1 MDREVF
7 QKKYGLIGESS
18 QIHGVIDKIMKVA
31 KTDFSVII
39 QGESGTGKEVTARA
53 IHGDS
58 ERSSQNLVI
67 INAGSI
73 PEGTIESELFG
84 HVKGSF
90 TGADGDRV
98 GYFEK
103 ANKGTIFLDEIGDT
117 PMSVQVRLLRILENG
132 EYYRVG
138 SSKVSTTDVRVI
150 AASNKDLWE
159 LVKKGEFREDLYH
172 RLNTVQIY
180 LPPLRDRK
188 EDILPLFDN
197 FVQEFSMKYD
207 SIFRG
212 MSESAKELLLSY
224 RWPGNVRTLREVA
237 RKLVVFE
244 KSKFIEADDLKHYL
258 DGRQKLGSAD
268 NLPILSSSQS
278 NQQSAFGT
286 AENEMIFKALVKLST
301 EMTDVKTELHDLR
314 NVLANYFY
322 TNMANQDVQ
331 TTYLPPAKFERY
343 EENDNLGL
351 SSDVESGGSHFEQS
365 EHEIPENIDPALL
378 QFLGEESIP
387 SLEATERFLIERALD
402 KYDGNRRKASEKLG
416 ISERT
421 LYRKIDHYGLE

>member
-18 QIHGVIDKIMKVA
+18 KIQGIIDTIIKVA

-39 QGESGTGKEVTARA
+39 QGESGTGKEVVARA
-53 IHGDS
+53 IHGS
-58 ERSSQNLVI
+58 SSRSNQNLVI

-84 HVKGSF
+84 HTKGSF
-90 TGADGDRV
+90 TGADSDRI

-103 ANKGTIFLDEIGDT
+103 ADKGTIFLDEIGDT
-117 PMSVQVRLLRILENG
+117 PPSVQVRLLRILENG
-132 EYYRVG
+132 EFYRVG

-172 RLNTVQIY
+172 RLNTVKIY
-180 LPPLRDRK
+180 LPPLRDRQD
-188 EDILPLFDN
+188 DILPLFDN
-197 FVQEFSMKYD
+197 FVKEFSMKYD

-212 MSESAKELLLSY
+212 MSDEAKELLLSY

-244 KSKFIEADDLKHYL
+244 KSKFIEADDLKNYL
-258 DGRQKLGSAD
+258 DGRQKLGSTD
-268 NLPILSSSQS
+268 NLPILSSIQSQS
-278 NQQSAFGT
+278 QEKNYGN
-286 AENEMIFKALVKLST
+286 AESEMIFKALVKLST
-301 EMTDVKTELHDLR
+301 DMTDMKSELRDLR
-314 NVLANYFY
+314 NVLANYLY
-322 TNMANQDVQ
+322 TNIAKRDVNPNL
-331 TTYLPPAKFERY
+331 LPASTIDSYTDSDDYNHSFDESSPPIEAGSQEV
-343 EENDNLGL
+343 EENMD
-351 SSDVESGGSHFEQS
+351 S
-365 EHEIPENIDPALL
+365 ALL
-378 QFLGEESIP
+378 KFLSGDDIP
-387 SLEATERFLIERALD
+387 SIEATERFLIERALE
-402 KYDGNRRKASEKLG
+402 KYDGNRRKASDKLG